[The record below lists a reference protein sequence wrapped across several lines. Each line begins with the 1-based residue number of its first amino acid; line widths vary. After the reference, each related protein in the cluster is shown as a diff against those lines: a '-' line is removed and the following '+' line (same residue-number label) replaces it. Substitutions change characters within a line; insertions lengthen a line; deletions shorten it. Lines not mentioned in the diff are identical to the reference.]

1 MSRGR
6 NAYIATTFALGL
18 MVLASVAAAQAPPNE
33 QCRAEI
39 VKNCPGLKPGDGK
52 YGQCLVDHK
61 SDFSAPCQQY
71 PQAAIAR
78 KADLKNFPSCLADA
92 EKLCPSTKPSLTGLT
107 KCLRLHQGDLS
118 SECRQELGKR
128 TGKYH

>member
-6 NAYIATTFALGL
+6 NAHIATTLALGL
-18 MVLASVAAAQAPPNE
+18 MVLASAAAAQLPDDA
-33 QCRAEI
+33 CRTEI
-39 VKNCPGLKPGDGK
+39 EKNCPGMKPGDGK

-61 SDFSAPCQQY
+61 NDFSAPCQKY
-71 PQAAIAR
+71 SAAAAAR

-107 KCLRLHQGDLS
+107 KCLRTHQGDLS